1 MGIEAALLGTAA
13 TAATS
18 TAAATAATSGL
29 LGVGGA
35 FSLGT
40 TLGTLGTGL
49 GLLSGVQQFAA
60 GNQQAKNAYAQAAET
75 VREQTRQSTL
85 NAYNEKQAA
94 ESARRQQKLAYL
106 KSGVSLSGSPLLL
119 LEETRQRGISNANAI
134 NTSNSTYTKSV
145 GTQAGQQAGDA
156 YSAGRMGFV
165 RGVTG
170 VLSNYAKVKYAN

>member
-1 MGIEAALLGTAA
+1 MGIEAALFGTAA

-29 LGVGGA
+29 LGAGGV

-49 GLLSGVQQFAA
+49 SLFSGLQQFSA
-60 GNQQAKNAYAQAAET
+60 GNEQAKNAYAQTAENIK
-75 VREQTRQSTL
+75 EQTRQATL

-94 ESARRQQKLAYL
+94 EGARRQQKLAYL

-134 NTSNSTYTKSV
+134 EASNAAYTRSA

-156 YSAGRMGFV
+156 YSMGRMGFV

-170 VLSNYAKVKYAN
+170 VLSKYANQ